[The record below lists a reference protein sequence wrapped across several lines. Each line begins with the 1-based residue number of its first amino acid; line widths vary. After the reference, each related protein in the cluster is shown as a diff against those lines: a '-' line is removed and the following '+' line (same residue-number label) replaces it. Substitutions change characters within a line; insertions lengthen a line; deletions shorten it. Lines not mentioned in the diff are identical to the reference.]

1 MFNLII
7 LFILTGELQTIET
20 KNTFNFLSVNPKH
33 SLPDGIP
40 KHDPIKTKA
49 PPVQDLRKNEAVETS
64 IFTGK
69 KTKSQSEQPLF
80 QILFSTLFLKSTF
93 LKSIKMLT
101 SG

>member
-69 KTKSQSEQPLF
+69 KLNLKVNNHYSKFCFPLYF
-80 QILFSTLFLKSTF
+80 
-93 LKSIKMLT
+93 
-101 SG
+101 